1 MGQTKINFSY
11 IVAESEQDC
20 NEKII
25 SAWIEQVIE
34 FDSMTEY
41 QKFINDLKNGKK
53 AYRIITPGCEV
64 DNKICTHIMRQY
76 NNNSFPEGGEDE

>member
-1 MGQTKINFSY
+1 MKK
-11 IVAESEQDC
+11 
-20 NEKII
+20 KII

-64 DNKICTHIMRQY
+64 DGKICTHIMRQY
-76 NNNSFPEGGEDE
+76 NNNNFPGWKVNRNEIC

>member
-1 MGQTKINFSY
+1 MK
-11 IVAESEQDC
+11 
-20 NEKII
+20 KII

-64 DNKICTHIMRQY
+64 EIKFVRTSCDSITTIVSRKAVRSNEIC
-76 NNNSFPEGGEDE
+76 

>member
-1 MGQTKINFSY
+1 MK
-11 IVAESEQDC
+11 
-20 NEKII
+20 KII

-64 DNKICTHIMRQY
+64 DNEICTHIMR
-76 NNNSFPEGGEDE
+76 

>member
-1 MGQTKINFSY
+1 MKKI
-11 IVAESEQDC
+11 V
-20 NEKII
+20 

-53 AYRIITPGCEV
+53 GLPDHHTRV
-64 DNKICTHIMRQY
+64 
-76 NNNSFPEGGEDE
+76 

>member
-1 MGQTKINFSY
+1 MK
-11 IVAESEQDC
+11 
-20 NEKII
+20 KII

-53 AYRIITPGCEV
+53 AYRIITPGCKV
-64 DNKICTHIMRQY
+64 DGKICTHIMRQY
-76 NNNSFPEGGEDE
+76 NNNNFPEWKVNRNEIC

>member
-1 MGQTKINFSY
+1 MK
-11 IVAESEQDC
+11 
-20 NEKII
+20 KII

-53 AYRIITPGCEV
+53 AFRII
-64 DNKICTHIMRQY
+64 
-76 NNNSFPEGGEDE
+76 

>member
-1 MGQTKINFSY
+1 MK
-11 IVAESEQDC
+11 
-20 NEKII
+20 KII